1 MLGKLLPNPCPQ
13 FSCKAL
19 LIILVSLACIFLR
32 FLRTLKSW
40 DTKWSLNSS
49 KCLPLCQNWLFL
61 SNGSAIILIG
71 QQDGGAQLPV
81 FLPASTSVSA
91 SASSV
96 LLWISSDQICVAL
109 IEEKQCFSTKLKYL
123 LKVSAFTISVTGSC
137 KQARIILATEAIWQF
152 IVCVSAALIRARFD
166 QIEFKFCSLLH
177 QSMEV

>member
-40 DTKWSLNSS
+40 DTKWNLNSS

-61 SNGSAIILIG
+61 SNGSHWDIG
-71 QQDGGAQLPV
+71 QQGGELSSQYS
-81 FLPASTSVSA
+81 FQPAPLSA

-109 IEEKQCFSTKLKYL
+109 IVGKQCFSTKLKYL

-137 KQARIILATEAIWQF
+137 KKARIILATEAIWQF